1 MYLFIDAETGGL
13 DTEHNLLTLSA
24 IVTDKDFHVVPVPVP
39 WSEQDDVP
47 GCLYLQIKSDQY
59 VVSPGA
65 LSVNKIDL
73 VRHTENGIDL
83 EEAQQRFKYFLKAG
97 LAATGKSRL
106 VPAGHNVPFDLKF
119 VWKFLMP
126 ENAWR
131 DFCTHPA
138 LDTAVVARFFNAAG
152 RISGGCSL
160 VTLRERFGIETG
172 SAHNAEVDNLAT
184 IELAKRFVAM
194 VPPVR

>member
-13 DTEHNLLTLSA
+13 DTDHNLLTLSA
-24 IVTDKDFHVVPVPVP
+24 IVTDKDFHIVPVSVP
-39 WSEQDDVP
+39 WQAPDDVP

-59 VVSPGA
+59 IVSPGA

-73 VRHTENGIDL
+73 VQHTENGISL
-83 EEAQQRFKYFLKAG
+83 AEAQQRFKYFVTAG
-97 LAATGKSRL
+97 LAATGKNRL
-106 VPAGHNVPFDLKF
+106 IPAGHNVPFDVKF

-126 ENAWR
+126 ENVWGGV
-131 DFCTHPA
+131 CTHPS
-138 LDTAVVARFFNAAG
+138 LDTAVIARFLNAAG

-160 VTLRERFGIETG
+160 VTLRGRFGIETG

-184 IELAKRFVAM
+184 IELAKQFISM
-194 VPPVR
+194 VSLPQ